1 VLLCAFIIV
10 AFAGHQN
17 IITFKF
23 SCIEI
28 KAFIVVAAVVFES
41 VNITGHGNL

>member
-1 VLLCAFIIV
+1 MKVS
-10 AFAGHQN
+10 

-28 KAFIVVAAVVFES
+28 KAFIIGSVAECENFQYFHTEMFCTCIIFVH
-41 VNITGHGNL
+41 T